1 MEYEKNENLSSN
13 QMKPSSLNYESWLKT
28 EFEQN
33 FDHLRDRDSK
43 FIEIIK
49 FYATLVLGVVTA
61 SIALMGIKNLNHA
74 FALVGLLLIATCFV
88 GEICLLW
95 MIAFRRYFVTSAR
108 QVNAIRHL
116 YAENI
121 PGEYQGC
128 VLQSTDP
135 SQPPLLHKGSAHIT
149 MMRIITFVNATL
161 ATIGTLGIMSYVTQ
175 IKSWQRISVIIA
187 IFLIVITVN
196 TLYIRK
202 KLKEKKED

>member
-1 MEYEKNENLSSN
+1 MEQKRNENLDSN
-13 QMKPSSLNYESWLKT
+13 QTRLSSLNYESWLKA

-61 SIALMGIKNLNHA
+61 SIALMGVKNLNHA

-95 MIAFRRYFVTSAR
+95 MIAFRKYFVTSAR

-116 YAENI
+116 YKENM
-121 PGEYQGC
+121 PEEYQGC

-161 ATIGTLGIMSYVTQ
+161 ATIGGLGVMSYITQ
-175 IKSWQRISVIIA
+175 IKNWQRISVFTTT
-187 IFLIVITVN
+187 FLVVIVVN
-196 TLYIRK
+196 TLYIKK

>member
-1 MEYEKNENLSSN
+1 MEYEKNENLRSN
-13 QMKPSSLNYESWLKT
+13 QKKPSSLNYESWLKA

-49 FYATLVLGVVTA
+49 FYATLVLGVITA
-61 SIALMGIKNLNHA
+61 SIALMGVKNLNHA

-95 MIAFRRYFVTSAR
+95 MIAFRKYFVTSAR
-108 QVNAIRHL
+108 QVNAIRLL
-116 YAENI
+116 YKENI
-121 PGEYQGC
+121 PKEYQGS

-135 SQPPLLHKGSAHIT
+135 LQPPLLHKGSAHIT

-161 ATIGTLGIMSYVTQ
+161 AAIGGLGIMSYITQ
-175 IKSWQRISVIIA
+175 IKNWERVFIFIA
-187 IFLIVITVN
+187 IFFVVLITN
-196 TLYIRK
+196 TSYIHK
-202 KLKEKKED
+202 KLKEN